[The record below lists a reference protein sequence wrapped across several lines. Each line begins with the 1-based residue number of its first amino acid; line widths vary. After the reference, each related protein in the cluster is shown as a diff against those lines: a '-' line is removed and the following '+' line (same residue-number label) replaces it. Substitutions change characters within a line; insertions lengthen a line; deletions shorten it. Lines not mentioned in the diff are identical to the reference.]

1 MMANADKEEKQQSVG
16 KSGATFRT
24 ASEAAALPK
33 LDFSTLI
40 VSLSTS
46 ALYSMGLAPDPATG
60 KTQAPNLTMARQTID
75 TLELLEE
82 KTRGNLD
89 TDEQSLLKSLLY
101 ELRLRYVEVRK

>member
-1 MMANADKEEKQQSVG
+1 MMAIVDKEAKQQSVEG
-16 KSGATFRT
+16 SATAAR
-24 ASEAAALPK
+24 EAATLPK
-33 LDFSTLI
+33 LDFSTLV

-60 KTQAPNLTMARQTID
+60 KTHAPNLTMARQTID

-89 TDEQSLLKSLLY
+89 MDEQRLLKSLLY
-101 ELRLRYVEVRK
+101 ELRLRFVEVRK

>member
-1 MMANADKEEKQQSVG
+1 MMASADKEEKQQGLGGS
-16 KSGATFRT
+16 TFS
-24 ASEAAALPK
+24 AGEAAALPK

-60 KTQAPNLTMARQTID
+60 KSQSPNLTMARQTID

-89 TDEQSLLKSLLY
+89 MDEQRLLKSLLY